1 MVYLCLCRNLKGR
14 SRHVL
19 MEHSLEYLKHSF
31 FLYSCHE
38 GSMSE
43 QVHSYIELL

>member
-1 MVYLCLCRNLKGR
+1 MCLWNIVWNIRNTA
-14 SRHVL
+14 
-19 MEHSLEYLKHSF
+19 F

-38 GSMSE
+38 GSVSE

>member
-1 MVYLCLCRNLKGR
+1 M
-14 SRHVL
+14 L
-19 MEHSLEYLKHSF
+19 MEHSLEYQKHSF

-38 GSMSE
+38 GSVSE